1 MRSINPYFKLRFLFV
16 ILLNIGLQAHSQ
28 TIPYAERLINLRV
41 SKQAFTEVFKLISAQ
56 SSVVFSYTQN
66 FNDKQIV
73 SINCSK
79 KPLRLVLSDLLKET
93 NCTYKLKDKYI
104 IIKCE
109 AKPLPPPS
117 IITGYIYN
125 ANDST
130 PLPDA
135 SIYVKQ
141 TRQASVSNSFGYF
154 KLSYTNKLPTLS
166 VSFAKETFKDTSLV
180 VYNESKKT
188 LSIYLFPKP
197 NEKTIIKRNDTLV
210 KMDSS
215 RIAPLAIDSS
225 VLPPSKLTSFFN
237 RLKRKNPNI
246 RNISDTLFSN
256 FSIGL
261 VPKISTNSL
270 LSFNTINKFS
280 LNILVGYSKGI
291 NGAEIAGVAN
301 IDYGDV
307 KYVQIGGAINVVL
320 GNVKGVQIAGAINAT
335 EKNTLG
341 AQIAGAFNI
350 NRGKLEGLQISGVLN
365 YNRKLLTGAQIAGFG
380 NITKTKVTGM
390 QISGFFNHSK
400 KAEGAQIAGCYNLTD
415 SITGLQLAGLFN
427 AAKFVKGMQLAP
439 FNFADSVAGIPFGIF
454 SYVKKGYHKL
464 EVASD
469 EIGFTTI
476 GFGTGVEKFHNVIMI
491 GGNYRKTDLITA
503 SYGLA
508 SNFKLSQNNY
518 LAVSVSQHYIHS
530 LSNTNQF
537 YFNSLS
543 KAYIGFE
550 RKINTKLRIG
560 AGPTFNVL
568 TSDLNDP
575 QYIQQLNTL
584 PLYQFYNQ
592 NFDNSNIKMW
602 IGGSIH
608 FKFL

>member
-1 MRSINPYFKLRFLFV
+1 MHSVNPYFKSRLFFV
-16 ILLNIGLQAHSQ
+16 ILFYIGLQAYSQ

-41 SKQAFTEVFKLISAQ
+41 SKQTCTEVFKLISVQ
-56 SSVVFSYTQN
+56 SSVVFSYSQN

-73 SINCSK
+73 SITCSK

-93 NCTYKLKDKYI
+93 NCTYTFKDKYI
-104 IIKCE
+104 IIKCG

-154 KLSYTNKLPTLS
+154 RLNYTNKLPALS
-166 VSFAKETFKDTSLV
+166 VSFAKETFKDTSVV
-180 VYNESKKT
+180 VYSESKKT
-188 LSIYLFPKP
+188 VSIYLFPKP
-197 NEKTIIKRNDTLV
+197 IEKIQATQNDTLV
-210 KMDSS
+210 KMDSI
-215 RIAPLAIDSS
+215 RIAGLAKDSN
-225 VLPPSKLTSFFN
+225 VTNPSKLTSFFN
-237 RLKRKNPNI
+237 RLKGKNPNI

-261 VPKISTNSL
+261 VPKISTNNL
-270 LSFNTINKFS
+270 LSFNTINKFA
-280 LNILVGYSKGI
+280 LNLLVGYSKGI

-307 KYVQIGGAINVVL
+307 KYAQIGGAANVVL
-320 GNVKGVQIAGAINAT
+320 GNVKGVQIAGIINAT

-341 AQIAGAFNI
+341 AQISGAFNI
-350 NRGKLEGLQISGVLN
+350 NRGKLEGLQIGGVLN
-365 YNRKLLTGAQIAGFG
+365 YNRKLLIGSQIAGFG
-380 NITKTKVTGM
+380 NIAKTKVMGM

-400 KAEGAQIAGCYNLTD
+400 KIEGSQIAGCYNLAD
-415 SITGLQLAGLFN
+415 SVTGLQLAGLAN
-427 AAKFVKGMQLAP
+427 AAKFIKGMQLAP
-439 FNFADSVAGIPFGIF
+439 FNFADSVVGIPFGVF

-469 EIGFTTI
+469 ELGFTSI
-476 GFGTGVEKFHNVIMI
+476 GFGSGVEKFHNVIMI
-491 GGNYRKTDLITA
+491 GGNYRKTQLITV
-503 SYGLA
+503 SYGLG
-508 SNFKLSQNNY
+508 SNLKLTQNNY
-518 LAVSVSQHYIHS
+518 LAVVISQYYIHS
-530 LSNTNQF
+530 LNNTNQF
-537 YFNSLS
+537 YSNTLS

-550 RKINTKLRIG
+550 RKINSKLRIG
-560 AGPTFNVL
+560 AGPTFNLL
-568 TSDLNDP
+568 TADLSDP
-575 QYIQQLNTL
+575 QHLQQFSNL

-602 IGGSIH
+602 VGGSIH

>member
-1 MRSINPYFKLRFLFV
+1 M
-16 ILLNIGLQAHSQ
+16 GLQAYSQ
-28 TIPYAERLINLRV
+28 TVPYAERLINLRV
-41 SKQAFTEVFKLISAQ
+41 SKQSIIEVFKLISNQ

-66 FNDKQIV
+66 FNDKQII
-73 SINCSK
+73 SIACSK
-79 KPLRLVLSDLLKET
+79 KPLRLVLNDLLKET
-93 NCTYKLKDKYI
+93 NCTFKFKDKYI
-104 IIKCE
+104 IIKCDV
-109 AKPLPPPS
+109 KPMPPPS

-154 KLSYTNKLPTLS
+154 QLSYTNKLPTLS
-166 VSFAKETFKDTSLV
+166 VSFAKETFKDTNIV

-188 LSIYLFPKP
+188 ITIYLFPKP
-197 NEKTIIKRNDTLV
+197 IEKIQITPNDTLV
-210 KMDSS
+210 KKDSV
-215 RIAPLAIDSS
+215 RTTALVIDSNI
-225 VLPPSKLTSFFN
+225 SKPNKLSSFFN

-270 LSFNTINKFS
+270 LSFNTINKFA
-280 LNILVGYSKGI
+280 LNLLVGYSKGI
-291 NGAEIAGVAN
+291 NGAEIGGFAN

-307 KYVQIGGAINVVL
+307 KYLQIGGAANIVF
-320 GNVKGVQIAGAINAT
+320 GNVKGAQIAGIINAT

-341 AQIAGAFNI
+341 AQIAGAFNL
-350 NRGKLEGLQISGVLN
+350 NRGKLEGLQVSGVLN

-380 NITKTKVTGM
+380 NIAKTKVTGL

-400 KAEGAQIAGCYNLTD
+400 KVEGAQIAGCYNLAD
-415 SITGLQLAGLFN
+415 SITGLQIAGLAN
-427 AAKFVKGMQLAP
+427 TAKFIKGMQLAP
-439 FNFADSVAGIPFGIF
+439 FNFADSVVGIPFGIF

-464 EVASD
+464 EVVSD
-469 EIGFTTI
+469 EIGFTSI

-491 GGNYRKTDLITA
+491 GGNYRKTDLLTV

-518 LAVSVSQHYIHS
+518 LAIAVSQNYIHS
-530 LSNTNQF
+530 LSNTDQF
-537 YFNSLS
+537 YSNSLS

-550 RKINTKLRIG
+550 RKINTKLRISI
-560 AGPTFNVL
+560 GPTFNVL
-568 TSDLNDP
+568 TADLNDP
-575 QYIQQLNTL
+575 QYLQQFNTL
-584 PLYQFYNQ
+584 PLNQFYNQ
-592 NFDNSNIKMW
+592 NFDDSNVKMW
-602 IGGSIH
+602 VGGSIH